1 MVIFTRKTFL
11 IFVAA
16 LTAVSTANA
25 NLILTLNG
33 SDTSDFPL
41 IIWNVGDL
49 LVAVAGSTQIEPNDV
64 SVSAVGGVLEPV
76 PDANHQYYFEFYAQS
91 NEATISLVTNVDMVI
106 DGNSIPAG
114 TTIYELSLFYNRQYN
129 ILAAAGIGLEDLLP
143 PDQGAGA
150 QESGMMEELLSP
162 AETPTLAVTEST
174 VAEEKS
180 TSYKFVSVTPY
191 SEQKQQEKLKSLKY
205 CPPAEFPETKGE
217 LLRAEKDINGEIMP
231 GGCYGSGMLLDGNV
245 VTVDSDITSNTVWT
259 SDNTY
264 HVLADINV
272 QALLVIEPGTTIY
285 FSYDNYAAMFINN
298 GGTLISC
305 GTPDNP
311 VIYTSDSE
319 YPDYDDYYCPIYI
332 EETASSLTKV
342 TYSYIE
348 WAYAG
353 VVVLDRRLEANI
365 ENNYFVNCVFGIV
378 EYGLDHTDISNNLF
392 YGSGYGAIEV
402 NMTSLSG
409 EASSDSQIYIQN
421 NTCDYSP
428 QWDGISVYGV
438 PNLDDAGFVLLRNNL
453 VSNNGRYGLVLAN
466 GYMYASVLNT
476 GYYGNAYNKNGDF
489 GEENPVIAT
498 QWPYEDGAGVMP
510 WFYLKQDCPFIDAG
524 YEYIEQTHLIGKT
537 TDTDSPPDCNKTDIG
552 FHYPNWHFSNA
563 GNVTDLNGDLIVN
576 FKDFAIL
583 ANSWQTTYHVNDLA
597 TMAGEWLQSEPNIEI
612 NIYGDSNQGYVD
624 VGISGFTSNT
634 QRVFLLADGKY
645 VGEIFGFANS
655 DTLGMDISESGGQ
668 EQQLKAISI
677 NNNGQVTCSNIT
689 DAAFSCPLN
698 YCLLPSS
705 YEPNKPCYFAAFNPA
720 AGNVSVNVYA
730 DGGNLVWSQT
740 YSGNSIFGSIPA
752 EITRQYEID
761 YVSFGGASIIKGTE
775 PALHLWGT
783 PSDLAALIIL
793 PEPVWGKFRLS
804 NMGLTEAVQD
814 AFKQAGVKYKKLGS
828 WSATFKNIKQL
839 AENRPIRYIY
849 FDGHG
854 WHHLENDDAN
864 LRTCVKL
871 WDGWT
876 VSVKQSDFPPG
887 QAPPWCQKLGGNR
900 ENTTKSFFKMGFND
914 LEFVYFNCCNGGK
927 LKINAN
933 DQLVIGQEGKYG
945 VLDGPYSDM
954 SLALGMHISNPD
966 KNRVYQSW
974 FDNVSTG
981 DVSKFNKWG
990 KDQWGKLGEGE
1001 TLGVAISYAYGR
1013 SSEDGETGRDPR
1025 EDYRLKGRG
1034 DPTVVILH

>member
-1 MVIFTRKTFL
+1 MVMFTRKTFL
-11 IFVAA
+11 IFAAA
-16 LTAVSTANA
+16 LTVVSTANA

-33 SDTSDFPL
+33 TDTSDFPL

-64 SVSAVGGVLEPV
+64 SVSAVGGALEPV
-76 PDANHQYYFEFYAQS
+76 PDANHQYYFEFDS
-91 NEATISLVTNVDMVI
+91 ESSEGTVSLVTNVDMVI

-150 QESGMMEELLSP
+150 QESGMMEELFSP
-162 AETPTLAVTEST
+162 AEIPTLAVSEST
-174 VAEEKS
+174 VAEEN
-180 TSYKFVSVTPY
+180 TSYNFVPVMPY
-191 SEQKQQEKLKSLKY
+191 TAQKEQEKLKSLKY
-205 CPPAEFPETKGE
+205 CPPAESLGTKAEPFLAEENISGE
-217 LLRAEKDINGEIMP
+217 LMLSEGYVPDT
-231 GGCYGSGMLLDGNV
+231 LLDGDV
-245 VTVDSDITSNTVWT
+245 VVVDSDITSNTIWT
-259 SDNTY
+259 ANNIY
-264 HVLADINV
+264 HIVVDINV
-272 QALLVIEPGTTIY
+272 QALLVIEPGTVVA
-285 FSYDNYAAMFINN
+285 FAYDKGMFINN

-319 YPDYDDYYCPIYI
+319 YLYYDYYFCAIYI
-332 EETASSLTKV
+332 EETASDSTKI
-342 TYSYIE
+342 TYSHIE
-348 WAYAG
+348 CAQFG
-353 VVVLDRRLEANI
+353 IVILNKRLDANI
-365 ENNYFVNCVFGIV
+365 ENNYFYHNDYSIV
-378 EYGLDHTDISNNLF
+378 ECGIELTDICNNLIF
-392 YGSGYGAIEV
+392 DPCYSAIDV
-402 NMTSLSG
+402 NFV
-409 EASSDSQIYIQN
+409 SSAGQADANSHILIQN
-421 NTCDYSP
+421 NTCDYSLYN
-428 QWDGISVYGV
+428 GITVRGV
-438 PNLDDAGFVLLRNNL
+438 PDINDAGSVVLVNNIVSGCYYGYGLNL
-453 VSNNGRYGLVLAN
+453 VN

-476 GYYGNAYNKNGDF
+476 GYYDNAYSKNWEF
-489 GEENPVIAT
+489 EETNPVIET
-498 QWPYEDGAGVMP
+498 EWPYRDGTGFMP
-510 WFYLKQDCPFIDAG
+510 ICYLDQNCDFIDAG
-524 YEYIEQTHLIGKT
+524 CEYIEQTHLIGKT
-537 TDTDSPPDCNKTDIG
+537 TDVNSSPDCNKTDIG
-552 FHYPNWHFSNA
+552 FHYPNWNFSNA
-563 GNVTDLNGDLIVN
+563 GSVTDLNGDLIVD

-583 ANSWQTTYHVNDLA
+583 ANGWQTTYQMTDLGI
-597 TMAGEWLQSEPNIEI
+597 MASEWLQSEPNIEI
-612 NIYGDSNQGYVD
+612 HISEDSSDGYID
-624 VGISGFTSNT
+624 VGISGFTSDT
-634 QRVFLLADGKY
+634 QRVFLFADGKY
-645 VGEIFGFANS
+645 VGEIFGFENG
-655 DTLGMDISESGGQ
+655 DTLTTDISESGGQ

-793 PEPVWGKFRLS
+793 PEPVWRLLRIS

-828 WSATFKNIKQL
+828 WSATSKNIGWFAK
-839 AENRPIRYIY
+839 NRPIRYIY

-854 WHHLENDDAN
+854 SHHLEKDTT

-876 VSVKQSDFPPG
+876 VSVKQSDYPPG
-887 QAPPWCQKLGGNR
+887 QVPSWCQKLGGNL
-900 ENTTKSFFKMGFND
+900 ENTTKSFFKMGFQD

-933 DQLVIGQEGKYG
+933 EQLVIGQEGKYG

-954 SLALGMHISNPD
+954 SIALGMHNNNPD